1 MQKHMSE
8 SFENESL
15 SERKSDFQRLIGRG
29 LFHCTPL
36 RNLERILETGSI
48 QPNLGQFPFEQP
60 LSRIS
65 RCRKLSGV
73 SLFDLS
79 LDEHGGFFYV
89 WLEKTHLAIK
99 LDRRR
104 VKQNLLDPVLKKSVG
119 GLVLRAEICCLA
131 PIPIS
136 CFAGYLL
143 VSRRGRPRFSY
154 LKAPTD
160 FKTIS
165 AEARKLEKQP
175 PNELE
180 Q

>member
-1 MQKHMSE
+1 MSE
-8 SFENESL
+8 LSKHESL
-15 SERKSDFQRLIGRG
+15 GQRELAFCKLIGKG

-65 RCRKLSGV
+65 SCRKLSGV

-79 LDEHGGFFYV
+79 LDAHGGFFYV

-104 VKQNLLDPVLKKSVG
+104 VKQNLLDPALKKSVG

-143 VSRRGRPRFSY
+143 VSRRGWPRFSY
-154 LKAPTD
+154 LRTPTD

>member
-1 MQKHMSE
+1 MSE
-8 SFENESL
+8 LSKHESL
-15 SERKSDFQRLIGRG
+15 RQRELAFGKLIGKG

-48 QPNLGQFPFEQP
+48 QPNLGQFPPEQP

-65 RCRKLSGV
+65 RCRRLGGI

-79 LDEHGGFFYV
+79 LDAHGGFFYV

-104 VKQNLLDPVLKKSVG
+104 VKQNLLDPVLKRSVG

-154 LKAPTD
+154 LKEPTD